1 MNKEFINFL
10 LKAKKSTYA
19 GAEGDSKKI
28 LNDGSKEFVFAE
40 GIYVYRDRY
49 FGSDLFAGQE
59 VVFSSGKAIWIMNY
73 RGYIL
78 DKTIGEKEIYS
89 FLKQAL
95 LEASK
100 ENPFRGP
107 SEFTTGNFKYISEL
121 TKEDINSF
129 AGMETI
135 YFKNNKIYELYFHGG
150 MIV

>member
-1 MNKEFINFL
+1 MINFL

-28 LNDGSKEFVFAE
+28 LSDGSKEFVFAE
-40 GIYVYRDRY
+40 DNFLYRDRY
-49 FGSDLFAGQE
+49 FGSDHFAGQE
-59 VVFSSGKAIWIMNY
+59 VVFHNGKAIWVMNY

-78 DKTIGEKEIYS
+78 DKTIGEKEIYN

-107 SEFTTGNFKYISEL
+107 SKFTSGNFKYTSEL
-121 TKEDINSF
+121 TKKDLNSF

-135 YFKNNKIYELYFHGG
+135 YFKNSKIYELYFHGG
-150 MIV
+150 MIA